1 MSDKMT
7 SMSREDLLVRTFVE
21 LTDSLVDDFDI
32 IDLLTVLADGCVEL
46 ELASASGIL
55 LSDEHGRLRVMAASS
70 ERTRLLE
77 LFQLQNDEGP
87 CLEAYA
93 SGEPVLE
100 PDLATAFARW
110 PRFAPEAMDA
120 GFRSVDALPLR
131 LRAAPIGAL
140 NLFSTSPGGM
150 SESNRRIARA
160 MGDVAAIAI
169 IQNELVR
176 ESEVRAGQLQHA
188 LDSRVAIEQ
197 AKGMV
202 AERLGSDM
210 DRAFAAIRSYARSHR
225 RHLTE
230 VAAEIV
236 AGKLSIDAAGA
247 TPLVDRPS
255 TTAG

>member
-1 MSDKMT
+1 MSDRMVSLT
-7 SMSREDLLVRTFVE
+7 REDLLVRTFVE

-32 IDLLTVLADGCVEL
+32 IDLLTALANGCVEL
-46 ELASASGIL
+46 GLADASGIL

-93 SGEPVLE
+93 TGEPVLH
-100 PDLATAFARW
+100 PDLTAAFDRW
-110 PRFAPEAMDA
+110 PRFAPEAIDA

-131 LRAAPIGAL
+131 LRSATIGAI
-140 NLFSTSPGGM
+140 NLFGAAPGGM
-150 SESNRRIARA
+150 TEADQRIARA

-169 IQNELVR
+169 IQSQMVR
-176 ESEVRAGQLQHA
+176 ESETRAGQLQHA

-202 AERLGSDM
+202 AQKLGSDM
-210 DRAFAAIRSYARSHR
+210 DGAFAAIRSYARSHR
-225 RHLTE
+225 RHLTD
-230 VAAEIV
+230 VAAEII
-236 AGKLSIDAAGA
+236 AGKLSLDEAVA
-247 TPLVDRPS
+247 TPLVEPPS
-255 TTAG
+255 SPSG

>member
-140 NLFSTSPGGM
+140 NLFSVSPGGM

-169 IQNELVR
+169 IQNEL
-176 ESEVRAGQLQHA
+176 
-188 LDSRVAIEQ
+188 
-197 AKGMV
+197 
-202 AERLGSDM
+202 
-210 DRAFAAIRSYARSHR
+210 
-225 RHLTE
+225 
-230 VAAEIV
+230 
-236 AGKLSIDAAGA
+236 
-247 TPLVDRPS
+247 
-255 TTAG
+255 

>member
-1 MSDKMT
+1 MNDRMSSVT
-7 SMSREDLLVRTFVE
+7 REDLLVRTFVE

-32 IDLLTVLADGCVEL
+32 IDLLTALADGCVEL
-46 ELASASGIL
+46 GLASASGIL
-55 LSDEHGRLRVMAASS
+55 LSDEHGKLRVMAASS

-93 SGEPVLE
+93 TGEPVLDA
-100 PDLATAFARW
+100 DLSAAFDRW
-110 PRFAPEAMDA
+110 PRFAPEALAA

-140 NLFSTSPGGM
+140 NLFSALSGGM
-150 SESNRRIARA
+150 SEANRRIARA

-169 IQNELVR
+169 IQNQMVR
-176 ESEVRAGQLQHA
+176 ESEIRARQLQHA

-202 AERLGSDM
+202 AERLACDM
-210 DRAFAAIRSYARSHR
+210 DQAFGVIRSYARGHR

-230 VAAEIV
+230 VAAEIIAGTLSLESAVV
-236 AGKLSIDAAGA
+236 APPFDRSRPPAG
-247 TPLVDRPS
+247 
-255 TTAG
+255 

>member
-1 MSDKMT
+1 MSDRAGRVA
-7 SMSREDLLVRTFVE
+7 REDLLVRKFVE

-32 IDLLTVLADGCVEL
+32 IDLLTALADGCVEL
-46 ELASASGIL
+46 ELAGAAGIL
-55 LSDEHGRLRVMAASS
+55 LSDENGRLRVMAASS

-93 SGEPVLE
+93 TGESVRDA
-100 PDLATAFARW
+100 DLASALDRW
-110 PRFAPEAMDA
+110 PRFAPEAVAA

-140 NLFSTSPGGM
+140 NLFGASQGGM
-150 SESNRRIARA
+150 SEANRRIARA

-169 IQNELVR
+169 IQSQMVR
-176 ESEVRAGQLQHA
+176 ESETRARQLQHA

-202 AERLGSDM
+202 AERLAYDM
-210 DRAFAAIRSYARSHR
+210 DRAFELIRSYARGHR

-230 VAAEIV
+230 VATEIIAGTLSLEQAV
-236 AGKLSIDAAGA
+236 AVPPSEGA
-247 TPLVDRPS
+247 PP
-255 TTAG
+255 G

>member
-1 MSDKMT
+1 MSDRAGRVA
-7 SMSREDLLVRTFVE
+7 REDLLVRTFVE

-32 IDLLTVLADGCVEL
+32 IDLLTALADGCVEL
-46 ELASASGIL
+46 ELASAAGIL
-55 LSDEHGRLRVMAASS
+55 LSDENGRLRVMAASS

-93 SGEPVLE
+93 TGESVRDA
-100 PDLATAFARW
+100 DLASALDRW
-110 PRFAPEAMDA
+110 PRFAPEAVAA

-140 NLFSTSPGGM
+140 NLFSASQGGM
-150 SESNRRIARA
+150 SEANRRIARA

-169 IQNELVR
+169 IQSQMVQ
-176 ESEVRAGQLQHA
+176 ESETRARQLQHA

-202 AERLGSDM
+202 AERLAYDM
-210 DRAFAAIRSYARSHR
+210 DRAFGLIRSYARGHR

-230 VAAEIV
+230 VATEIIAGTLSLEQAV
-236 AGKLSIDAAGA
+236 AVPPSEGA
-247 TPLVDRPS
+247 PP
-255 TTAG
+255 G